1 MTTIQYQNAG
11 EVCKVWG
18 PPTFWVLADIYW
30 AGMLTSQWSCLPEH
44 FPVYRELK
52 IAWHAKITLLIIKF
66 SRSINQI
73 PGDFQT
79 VANILLLSHDAATN
93 LKQSTNVFP
102 DKISPGRFPDSWQI
116 RDILR
121 FSGREWAC
129 VVRRD
134 WTIHRQ
140 KHTCSPITSLP
151 SSAPLPGYDDK
162 SLLTGLKVNDGRCV
176 DGITSYAQ
184 QPYGTRGTNHLQFWK
199 SWGPSVFGP
208 LWLLQLCVV
217 YSVGSVGRLQC
228 FPRPPSRI

>member
-1 MTTIQYQNAG
+1 MMQPQTWSNQRMFSPTRFHPDVSPTADNSA
-11 EVCKVWG
+11 
-18 PPTFWVLADIYW
+18 TFWGFLDESERA
-30 AGMLTSQWSCLPEH
+30 
-44 FPVYRELK
+44 
-52 IAWHAKITLLIIKF
+52 
-66 SRSINQI
+66 
-73 PGDFQT
+73 
-79 VANILLLSHDAATN
+79 
-93 LKQSTNVFP
+93 
-102 DKISPGRFPDSWQI
+102 
-116 RDILR
+116 
-121 FSGREWAC
+121 

-217 YSVGSVGRLQC
+217 YSVGSVGCLQC